1 MSTPARDGF
10 HMPGEWHPH
19 RRCWMAWP
27 VGDRLWGENT
37 AQAHAAFVAVVRAI
51 SRFEPVTMLVNP
63 ADAANARALLGE
75 AATVIEVDFDDS
87 WFRDSGPSF
96 VIDGTGSVA
105 GVDWVFNA
113 WGNRQPHERDA
124 ALAGWLLQRE
134 GLARYA
140 SPLVNEGGA
149 IHVDGEGTMLAVETT
164 VPNPNRNPGLG
175 RADIER
181 ELCAATGCT
190 KVIWLPGGLD
200 GDYGPVG
207 TDGHIDTVA
216 CFARPGVVLAQVTRD
231 PADSDYET
239 LQANLAILKASTDAQ
254 GRRLEIVEIEQP
266 ARREDHA
273 TGGRLPMSYVNFYL
287 AGTPGGPQGLV
298 LPVYDDPADAP
309 AIATLQRAFPEREI
323 VTIPGTILFE
333 GGGGVHCIT
342 QQEPA
347 A

>member
-1 MSTPARDGF
+1 MSTPVEDGF

-27 VGDRLWGENT
+27 VGDRLWGEKT
-37 AQAHAAFVAVVRAI
+37 GQAHDAFVAVARAI
-51 SRFEPVTMLVNP
+51 GRFEPVAMLANP
-63 ADAANARALLGE
+63 ADAPVARRLLGD
-75 AATVIEVDFDDS
+75 AATVIEADFDDS
-87 WFRDSGPSF
+87 WFRDTGPSF
-96 VIDGTGSVA
+96 VIDGKGGLA
-105 GVDWVFNA
+105 GVDWVFNG
-113 WGNRQPHERDA
+113 WGNRQPHAKDA
-124 ALAGWLLQRE
+124 AIAGWLLARE
-134 GLARYA
+134 GVARYS

-164 VPNPNRNPGLG
+164 IPNANRNSLT
-175 RADIER
+175 RYRIDS
-181 ELCAATGCT
+181 ELRDATGCT

-231 PADSDYET
+231 PADSDYAT
-239 LQANLAILKASTDAQ
+239 LQANLAILKGATDAR
-254 GRRLEIVEIEQP
+254 GRKLEIVEIEQP

-298 LPVYDDPADAP
+298 LPIYYDPADGP
-309 AIATLQRAFPEREI
+309 AIATLQRVFPDREI

-347 A
+347 P